1 MRKFNP
7 PTSQKDG
14 RTGIFGD
21 QQSCLSQESEEGL
34 PVLRPP
40 PSAPGKGNS
49 TGKTRSSQEAFSREP
64 LAWAGGIDMAGEEL
78 ALTPDAAWMAS
89 PGEELALTPDAAWM
103 ASPCDG
109 KSILGLS
116 FSSLACSVGGCSQP
130 RRSAADLGAGA
141 GTPCCEAQGGGVWS
155 VGQQESRS
163 EKWGQ
168 RWHSGSPRLC
178 GCSTWRKTEHPGLLQ
193 DPQLHLPPITPSCFT
208 LGGEPLALFHD
219 KPYCSITWWLSIW
232 TKGRRPR
239 SGS

>member
-1 MRKFNP
+1 MRNFNP

-89 PGEELALTPDAAWM
+89 P
-103 ASPCDG
+103 CDG

-116 FSSLACSVGGCSQP
+116 FSISTLNRLHWMVFSTSCEPSEGRKGLIY
-130 RRSAADLGAGA
+130 SAPYASHNY
-141 GTPCCEAQGGGVWS
+141 CCCCCLVAQGCLT
-155 VGQQESRS
+155 
-163 EKWGQ
+163 
-168 RWHSGSPRLC
+168 LC
-178 GCSTWRKTEHPGLLQ
+178 DPVDCSMPGL
-193 DPQLHLPPITPSCFT
+193 PVPHHLPEFT
-208 LGGEPLALFHD
+208 QTHVH
-219 KPYCSITWWLSIW
+219 
-232 TKGRRPR
+232 
-239 SGS
+239 